1 MRVYGAVVKSIQNM
15 EMTAFQGVC
24 YYHAVEL
31 STDDAGMENVRMSR
45 CWKHRRLKTRNG
57 MTCLYRELSTVFLI
71 VFKLNNILCC

>member
-1 MRVYGAVVKSIQNM
+1 M

-31 STDDAGMENVRMSR
+31 STDDAGVENVRMSR

-57 MTCLYRELSTVFLI
+57 TTCLLYRELSTVFLI